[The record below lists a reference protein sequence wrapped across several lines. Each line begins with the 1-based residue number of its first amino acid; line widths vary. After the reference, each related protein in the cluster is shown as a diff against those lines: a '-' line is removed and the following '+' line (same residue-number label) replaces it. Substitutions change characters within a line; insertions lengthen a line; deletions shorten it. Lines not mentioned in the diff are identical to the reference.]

1 MEARNYSPKDFRS
14 DIKPVWCPGCGDF
27 GVLNALYQALAK
39 LKLPHEDVAIVS
51 GIGCSSRLPGYV
63 KTYGFNSIHGRALPV
78 AQGVKLARP
87 ETTVIAVAGD
97 GDGLSIGAGHFPH
110 MARRN
115 IDLTY
120 IMLDNSIYGMTKG
133 QMSPTTVDEQPTKTT
148 PYGMVEDPIN
158 PVKLA
163 LAYGTSFIARSF
175 SGNIKHTVE
184 MIIQAIQHPG
194 FSFVHLLSPCVTFV
208 GRDQFDLIR
217 SLSVDLGEDHD
228 PTSVDHAWRVAEE
241 VGRIS
246 MGIIYKSDKPTF
258 EQRYEHA
265 KQLAHQAGDG
275 EFQNL
280 LKKYRVAA

>member
-1 MEARNYSPKDFRS
+1 MENRIYSPKDFRS

-39 LKLPHEDVAIVS
+39 MKLPPEEVAIIS

-63 KTYGFNSIHGRALPV
+63 RTYGFNSIHGRALPV

-87 ETTVIAVAGD
+87 ETTVIAVSGD

-110 MARRN
+110 AARRN

-120 IMLDNSIYGMTKG
+120 ILLDNSIYGMTKG
-133 QMSPTTVDEQPTKTT
+133 QMSPTTTEDLPTKTT
-148 PYGMVEDPIN
+148 PYGMVEEPEN

-163 LAYGTSFIARSF
+163 LAYGAAFIARSF
-175 SGNIKHTVE
+175 SGNVKLTVDLIIK
-184 MIIQAIQHPG
+184 AIQHPG

-208 GRDQFDLIR
+208 GRNQFDIIR
-217 SLSVDLGEDHD
+217 SLAVELGEDHD
-228 PTSVDHAWRVAEE
+228 PTSVEQAWRISEE
-241 VGRIS
+241 KGRIS
-246 MGIIYKSDKPTF
+246 LGIIYQTEKPTF

-265 KQLAHQAGDG
+265 KQLAHQKGDG
-275 EFQNL
+275 DFSRL
-280 LKKYRVAA
+280 IAGYRVAA